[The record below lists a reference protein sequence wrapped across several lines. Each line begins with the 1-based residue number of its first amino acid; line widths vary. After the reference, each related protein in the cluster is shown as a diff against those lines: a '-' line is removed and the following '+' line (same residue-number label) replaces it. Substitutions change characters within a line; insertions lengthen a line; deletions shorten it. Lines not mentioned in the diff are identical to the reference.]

1 MTAEVV
7 KTVTGFYGWLEEIMP
22 VKRILISLAVGMVSL
37 FIVLISGLTSD
48 FVRGET
54 VASRTF
60 SAFSFTSLVSFIFLM
75 SCEEYAIFKTK
86 RELEDFIDSAPFEE
100 TDEDFDRE
108 EYLREYL
115 DEEKEE
121 SEPEV
126 AEVTAEEDNTF
137 RPMDFAN
144 FSNQN

>member
-1 MTAEVV
+1 
-7 KTVTGFYGWLEEIMP
+7 
-22 VKRILISLAVGMVSL
+22 MVSL

>member
-1 MTAEVV
+1 M
-7 KTVTGFYGWLEEIMP
+7 TGFYSWLESVMP
-22 VKRILISLAVGMVSL
+22 IKRILISLAVGMVSF

-54 VASRTF
+54 VAARTF

-86 RELEDFIDSAPFEE
+86 RELEHFIDDAPFEE
-100 TDEDFDRE
+100 VGEDFNRA
-108 EYLREYL
+108 EYLQ
-115 DEEKEE
+115 EEEE
-121 SEPEV
+121 SVTEPEIV
-126 AEVTAEEDNTF
+126 AVDDNF